1 MLSVGNDVVDLKDPE
16 SIGKSRDAR
25 FLDRV
30 FTVEERT
37 LIAKSTRHDT
47 LLWALWAAKE
57 AAYKAVSRGDP
68 EVCSIPRRYH
78 VILTSE
84 DTLGKATRL
93 FGKVIT
99 PRRDLAIQIDA
110 TKELVHAV
118 AAGSESDLG
127 RICRR
132 VDRLDC
138 TDEPA
143 IFVRKNIIRA
153 IGRYIGCPAGSLR
166 VVKESAGPSAP
177 SVFLGGQRLTPWI
190 SFSHDGRFTAFAFVP
205 VFEITNRRGGS
216 QRIVRFA
223 RFPVPL

>member
-16 SIGKSRDAR
+16 SIGKSRDDR

-84 DTLGKATRL
+84 DTLKQSVRL
-93 FGKVIT
+93 VGKVIMSHGE
-99 PRRDLAIQIDA
+99 LAIRIDA
-110 TKELVHAV
+110 NKELVHAV

-127 RICRR
+127 RICWH
-132 VDRLDC
+132 VDRLNGVED
-138 TDEPA
+138 PS
-143 IFVRKNIIRA
+143 IFVRKKIIRT

-216 QRIVRFA
+216 QRIARFA